1 MGDRD
6 SPQRVTDPGA
16 CIVLPMLFPVVTFV
30 VIAVP
35 LVVIAFFA
43 VRRSK
48 AAGEHPVAET
58 SEEQERIEEQFAQA
72 EAYQEE
78 WREEERKHPRDTII

>member
-1 MGDRD
+1 
-6 SPQRVTDPGA
+6 
-16 CIVLPMLFPVVTFV
+16 MLFPIVSFV

-35 LVVIAFFA
+35 LVVIAFFV

-48 AAGEHPVAET
+48 QAGEHPAGET
-58 SEEQERIEEQFAQA
+58 AEEQARIEEQFAQA

-78 WREEERKHPRDTII
+78 WREEERKHPRDTIV

>member
-1 MGDRD
+1 
-6 SPQRVTDPGA
+6 
-16 CIVLPMLFPVVTFV
+16 MLFPVVSFV

-35 LVVIAFFA
+35 LVVIAFFV
-43 VRRSK
+43 VRRTK
-48 AAGEHPVAET
+48 TAGEHPVDET
-58 SEEQERIEEQFAQA
+58 PEEQARIEEQFAQA

>member
-1 MGDRD
+1 
-6 SPQRVTDPGA
+6 
-16 CIVLPMLFPVVTFV
+16 MLFPIVSFV

-35 LVVIAFFA
+35 LVVIAFFV

-48 AAGEHPVAET
+48 AAGEHPPGET
-58 SEEQERIEEQFAQA
+58 PEEQARIEDEFAQA

-78 WREEERKHPRDTII
+78 WRKEERKHPRDTII

>member
-1 MGDRD
+1 MGF
-6 SPQRVTDPGA
+6 
-16 CIVLPMLFPVVTFV
+16 LPVVIFV

-35 LVVIAFFA
+35 LVIMAFLA

-48 AAGEHPVAET
+48 AAGEHPADETDAVRARTEAE
-58 SEEQERIEEQFAQA
+58 FAAA

-78 WREEERKHPRDTII
+78 WREEEKQHPRDTIV

>member
-1 MGDRD
+1 
-6 SPQRVTDPGA
+6 
-16 CIVLPMLFPVVTFV
+16 MLFPVVSFI
-30 VIAVP
+30 VIGLP
-35 LVVIAFFA
+35 LLVIAFFL

-48 AAGEHPVAET
+48 QSGEHPVAET
-58 SEEQERIEEQFAQA
+58 PEEQERIEEQFAQA